1 MILNQGDRLVP
12 LYNMEKFKQE
22 ERLLDLLTHEKDYLY
37 SYIELSTDIGL
48 TPQDLEGKSKF
59 KPFMISSLENQGEI
73 CYLESIFTFDDN
85 IFIYLC
91 RSEIVIKSFFCRI
104 YFPIEKK
111 NDVQFFLL
119 NLKKMKKNGN

>member
-1 MILNQGDRLVP
+1 
-12 LYNMEKFKQE
+12 MEKFKQE
-22 ERLLDLLTHEKDYLY
+22 ERLLNLITQENNCLY
-37 SYIELSTDIGL
+37 SDIELSSEIAL

-59 KPFMISSLENQGEI
+59 KLYMISSVENQGQI

-85 IFIYLC
+85 IFIYLY
-91 RSEIVIKSFFCRI
+91 RSEIVMKSFFCKI

>member
-1 MILNQGDRLVP
+1 MTP
-12 LYNMEKFKQE
+12 LLNMEKFKQE
-22 ERLLDLLTHEKDYLY
+22 ERLLNLITTKKDFLY

-48 TPQDLEGKSKF
+48 TPQDLEGKLKF
-59 KPFMISSLENQGEI
+59 KPFMISGLENQGEI
-73 CYLESIFTFDDN
+73 CYTESIFTFDDN

-91 RSEIVIKSFFCRI
+91 RTEVIIKSFFCRI
-104 YFPIEKK
+104 YFPIEKR

>member
-1 MILNQGDRLVP
+1 
-12 LYNMEKFKQE
+12 MEKFKQE

-59 KPFMISSLENQGEI
+59 KPLENQGEI